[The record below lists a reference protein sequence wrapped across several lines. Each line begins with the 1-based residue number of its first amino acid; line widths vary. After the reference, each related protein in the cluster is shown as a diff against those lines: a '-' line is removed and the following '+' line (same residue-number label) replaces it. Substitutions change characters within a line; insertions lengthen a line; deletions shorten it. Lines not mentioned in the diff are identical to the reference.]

1 MSINIFKP
9 FLRRIP
15 TAFRNRYY
23 LTLALFMIWMLFF
36 DKHDLLTQI
45 KLQSSVSKLKED
57 TKFYE
62 QKIEDAKA
70 DRFDIQQNKEKYARE
85 KFFMSRSN
93 EDVFIIDENK

>member
-1 MSINIFKP
+1 
-9 FLRRIP
+9 
-15 TAFRNRYY
+15 
-23 LTLALFMIWMLFF
+23 MLFF

-45 KLQSSVSKLKED
+45 KLQSSVSKLRED

-70 DRFDIQQNKEKYARE
+70 DRLDIQQNKEKYARE

-93 EDVFIIDENK
+93 EDVFIIDEKK